1 MAKKEN
7 ATKDAAKKVKETKPK
22 ETKLVTV
29 TRGNMVKVEYT
40 GTFDDGTV
48 FDSSA
53 KHGEPLEFQA
63 GAGQVVPG
71 FDSAV
76 VGMKLDE
83 EKKVTIK
90 PADAYGEAN
99 PQLIKTIPKGQLPEK
114 EKLTKGMVLALNLP
128 NGMQLP
134 ASITEVGADTVTI
147 DFNHPL
153 AGKTLHFTIKIAGIS
168 AAKAHQHDHSDCG
181 SCSSHSCGH

>member
-1 MAKKEN
+1 MAKKEK
-7 ATKDAAKKVKETKPK
+7 AADDKVTKGKEIKNT
-22 ETKLVTV
+22 ESKLTTV
-29 TRGNMVKVEYT
+29 TKGNMVKVEYT

-48 FDSSA
+48 FDSST

-90 PADAYGEAN
+90 PADAYGEAD
-99 PQLIKTIPKGQLPEK
+99 PKLIKTIPKGQLPEE

-153 AGKTLHFTIKIAGIS
+153 AGKTLHFTIKVAGIS
-168 AAKAHQHDHSDCG
+168 AAKAHQHDHSDCR